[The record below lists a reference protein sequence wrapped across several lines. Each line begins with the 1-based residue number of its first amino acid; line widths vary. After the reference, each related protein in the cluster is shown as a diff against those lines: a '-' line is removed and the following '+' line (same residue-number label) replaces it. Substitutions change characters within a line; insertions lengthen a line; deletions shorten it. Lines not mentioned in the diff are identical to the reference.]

1 MNRQSSC
8 RPFAN
13 PSHACDEGLNG
24 DRRWRVHPKEGGL
37 AEEVRVGT
45 LVWRGLTED
54 PTSRGTT
61 TSPRTLASGVSAS
74 PGCRQAGLPRH
85 ATTPARQR
93 QRPRRYWSQR
103 HPQATP
109 GARHSCACYKLGVT
123 RSCPRASRRWGRNL
137 CAWFPTSV
145 ELLPNSNRFRSLD
158 TNQFCTVVLL
168 IEVDWLWDLVCE
180 RGEIGDGL
188 NIWPRECGVSA
199 WQYWFLLFALGFHTL
214 LFAAND
220 ILIPLNITIFLAP

>member
-1 MNRQSSC
+1 M
-8 RPFAN
+8 
-13 PSHACDEGLNG
+13 ACAPQ
-24 DRRWRVHPKEGGL
+24 RRRTSGGGPRWDFGVAGPHRGPNEPWHYYLTQDAGQRCIRL
-37 AEEVRVGT
+37 ARM
-45 LVWRGLTED
+45 
-54 PTSRGTT
+54 PTS
-61 TSPRTLASGVSAS
+61 GV
-74 PGCRQAGLPRH
+74 
-85 ATTPARQR
+85 
-93 QRPRRYWSQR
+93 
-103 HPQATP
+103 ATP
-109 GARHSCACYKLGVT
+109 CRHSSTPKTKTKAILIAKTSSSYPGAGHPCACYELGVT

-168 IEVDWLWDLVCE
+168 IQVDWLWDLVCE

-214 LFAAND
+214 LFATND
-220 ILIPLNITIFLAP
+220 ILILLNIAIF